1 MEEIQQKFF
10 LIKKTTKKIL
20 DIGCAP

>member
-1 MEEIQQKFF
+1 MQQKFF
-10 LIKKTTKKIL
+10 LIKKTTKTIL